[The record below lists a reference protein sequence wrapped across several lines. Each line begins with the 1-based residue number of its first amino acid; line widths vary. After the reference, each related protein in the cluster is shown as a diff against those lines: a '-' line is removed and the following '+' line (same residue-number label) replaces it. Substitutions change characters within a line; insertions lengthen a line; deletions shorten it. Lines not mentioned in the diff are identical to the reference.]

1 MANQNEILKRVKLLM
16 EYDTSM
22 TLNENL
28 VLIENPPLYPTTFT
42 HPSDKTQTNLP
53 GYRDINSG
61 KYVSTRQSNPVK
73 PSDFGL
79 REWPT
84 IPTPSNTVLEIVGKD
99 IIATLKCTKA
109 FYVDLSKGEVR
120 LAIRDARDFFMET
133 FTGALIDIFVSIAG
147 IEVGGPILMEILEVL
162 FTVNDYGYYLESKN
176 KPEHQTPAEIKGG
189 WEKFKWQFL
198 NNEDFSRLMVDLMV
212 VATRGV
218 VRYKN
223 NFLNWIKGGGAKLIK
238 NISSLLIKVTANL
251 GKAGKLGKFLES
263 RLSSFTIWLD
273 DFSTKLT
280 KLAEESKIKN
290 PNTPNP
296 IKGAKMA
303 FEELN
308 QIIKNKNVT
317 QLYIKKLQNVP
328 SKIPEAVKA
337 AKIAY
342 FVQLGLVYTIQMWIA
357 SLNTKN
363 IDEIDRK
370 FNEDLMSKDSINAT
384 IQEQQ
389 MKQNTELFKNNPTW
403 KVKFKGKETPVV
415 EPPIYSINGKDYT
428 YIYVA
433 SDEDLMDTTFVNTKL
448 YKLKEI
454 KK

>member
-1 MANQNEILKRVKLLM
+1 MTTQNEILKRIKLLM

-28 VLIENPPLYPTTFT
+28 VLIENQPLYPTEFT
-42 HPSDKTQTNLP
+42 APSDKTQTIRP
-53 GYRDINSG
+53 SYKDINTG
-61 KYVSTRQSNPVK
+61 KFVAPTQSNPVK

-79 REWPT
+79 KVWPT
-84 IPTPSNTVLEIVGKD
+84 IPTPSSNVVLEIIGND
-99 IIATLKCTKA
+99 ILTTLKVSKA
-109 FYVDLSKGEVR
+109 FYVDVLRGETR

-133 FTGALIDIFVSIAG
+133 FTGAFVDIFVSVAG
-147 IEVGGPILMEILEVL
+147 VEVGGPIAMELLEVG
-162 FTVNDYGYYLESKN
+162 FTINDWVYYNDSKN
-176 KPEHQTPAEIKGG
+176 KPEHIAPKGLSN
-189 WEKFKWQFL
+189 WETFKWKFL

-212 VATRGV
+212 VATRGL

-223 NFLNWIKGGGAKLIK
+223 NFLNWFKTGGAKLI
-238 NISSLLIKVTANL
+238 SGFANL
-251 GKAGKLGKFLES
+251 LVRVSAILGKGGKIGKFIAD
-263 RLSSFTIWLD
+263 RISSFTVWLD
-273 DFSTKLT
+273 DFATEAT

-389 MKQNTELFKNNPTW
+389 MKQNPELFKNNPTW
-403 KVKFKGKETPVV
+403 KVKFKGKVTPVV